1 MTSYLGWF
9 CKAASSEMCL
19 CFIFCANCSEFEYL
33 GERRHTFWYP
43 QEYPRLQ
50 QSCQHWVAR
59 CIANRSLSFQQAELE
74 RKNFWTRLSAILE
87 WYSASRVPLN
97 FTKFGA
103 HPMKRS
109 SERTAWWERFLVCPI
124 RIWNQKRF
132 LAWIEWFLF
141 FLKLLS
147 RSFSS

>member
-9 CKAASSEMCL
+9 CKAASSEMYL
-19 CFIFCANCSEFEYL
+19 CSTFCANCSEFEYL
-33 GERRHTFWYP
+33 GERRRTFWYP
-43 QEYPRLQ
+43 QVYPRLQ
-50 QSCQHWVAR
+50 QSSQRWVAQ
-59 CIANRSLSFQQAELE
+59 CIANRSQSFQQAELE
-74 RKNFWTRLSAILE
+74 RKSFWTRLSAMLE

-97 FTKFGA
+97 FTKFGL
-103 HPMKRS
+103 HPIKRP
-109 SERTAWWERFLVCPI
+109 SERTAWWEQFLVCPI

-132 LAWIEWFLF
+132 LAWIVWFLF